1 MKETIDYIQN
11 KIKTFKPKLGIIL
24 GSGLGDFADNIE
36 GVRIKYSDIPGFET
50 STVAGHKGQLVFGEV
65 FGKNT
70 VIMQGRYHF
79 YEGYNVKDVVYP
91 IKILKLLGVKS
102 LIITNAAGGLNTD
115 FEKGSLMLIE
125 DHINFTAQNPLI
137 GANDETLGE
146 RFPDMG
152 EIYSKDLIKLAKKVS
167 EKLGIKLEQG
177 VYIGVTGPSYET
189 PSEVRMFKMLGASAV
204 GMSTVNEAIYANYL
218 GLKILGISCITN
230 FASGLSREK
239 LTHKDVVE
247 TANKVKSDF
256 KNLIKEIVKE
266 L

>member
-1 MKETIDYIQN
+1 MNAIEFIN
-11 KIKTFKPKLGIIL
+11 RKTNNFNPEIGVIL
-24 GSGLGDFADNIE
+24 GSGLGDLASEFTSIKICYDEIE
-36 GVRIKYSDIPGFET
+36 GFKK
-50 STVAGHKGQLVFGEV
+50 STVKGHAGKLVFAEV
-65 FGKNT
+65 FGKK
-70 VIMQGRYHF
+70 VVFMQGRYHF